1 MASDPQLTESG
12 VADATP
18 IYPIRDVAR
27 LTGINPVTLRA
38 WQRRYGLLKP
48 ARTEKGH
55 RLYSE
60 ADIATIRHIL
70 HWLEQGVSIGQVKS
84 LLDTP
89 SPAVSGSNWQQAQAQ
104 LMDSALGL
112 NLGRLEADLL
122 ELASLYPAELVLR
135 KVLEPWLLALA
146 QLHRPDGQL
155 IEQSARALLMRLLQQ
170 MLTIK
175 SGSVIAV
182 ARVGQVRMQHALLT
196 QFELQG
202 MECRSLDLGVLDPH
216 TLPLAVG
223 RLKFDALVIVL
234 GAGLSQSWF
243 LEADSLLPKDCFYVG
258 ELGSIYQQQGWLN
271 RPFSVGVSDLK
282 REHDASFS
290 LV

>member
-1 MASDPQLTESG
+1 MASEINSIPT
-12 VADATP
+12 
-18 IYPIRDVAR
+18 YPIREVAR

-60 ADIATIRHIL
+60 DDVSIIRHIL

-84 LLDTP
+84 LLETP
-89 SPAVSGSNWQQAQAQ
+89 TPEVSGSNWQQAQAQ
-104 LMDSALGL
+104 LLDSAMAL
-112 NLGRLEADLL
+112 NLGRLEAEVL

-135 KVLEPWLLALA
+135 KVIEPWLLALA
-146 QLHRPDGQL
+146 QLHRPDAQL

-175 SGSVIAV
+175 SGPMLAV
-182 ARVGQVRMQHALLT
+182 ARVGQVRTQHALLT

-202 MECRSLDLGVLDPH
+202 QECRSLDLGVLDPQ

-243 LEADSLLPKDCFYVG
+243 LEADAVLPERCFYVG
-258 ELGSIYQQQGWLN
+258 ELGTLYQQQGWLN
-271 RPFSVGVSDLK
+271 RPFSVYVSDLK